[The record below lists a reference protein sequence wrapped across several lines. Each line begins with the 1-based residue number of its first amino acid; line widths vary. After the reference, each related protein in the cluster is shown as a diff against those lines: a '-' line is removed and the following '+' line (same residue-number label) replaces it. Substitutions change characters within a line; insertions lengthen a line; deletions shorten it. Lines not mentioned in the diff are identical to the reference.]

1 MKHLCRFLCNRKQA
15 IALVIG
21 LLIAGAFFRWE
32 KKETTEAGTGKL
44 ITQREGIALPW
55 QACGPRTSF
64 GTTRINFHVRQW
76 LCYDLIRV
84 EATGQTTA
92 QN

>member
-1 MKHLCRFLCNRKQA
+1 MKPISRHKKA
-15 IALVIG
+15 ITIVLSLLVIG
-21 LLIAGAFFRWE
+21 ALFRWE
-32 KKETTEAGTGKL
+32 TKEITEADTGKL

-55 QACGPRTSF
+55 QACGPRTPF

-76 LCYDLIRV
+76 LCYGLIRV

-92 QN
+92 KI